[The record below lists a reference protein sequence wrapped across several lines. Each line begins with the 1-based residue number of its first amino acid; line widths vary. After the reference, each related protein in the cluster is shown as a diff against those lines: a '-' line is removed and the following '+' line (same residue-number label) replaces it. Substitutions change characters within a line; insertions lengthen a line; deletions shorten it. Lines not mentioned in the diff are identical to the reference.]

1 METAKPQVGW
11 YIGYIETKEDVWF
24 FATNIKI
31 ISKKDLPLRQK
42 LTREALVIKGIIK
55 DAL

>member
-1 METAKPQVGW
+1 VETAKPQVGC
-11 YIGYIETKEDVWF
+11 YIGYIETKENVWF

-31 ISKKDLPLRQK
+31 SSKKDLPLRQK

-55 DAL
+55 DAS